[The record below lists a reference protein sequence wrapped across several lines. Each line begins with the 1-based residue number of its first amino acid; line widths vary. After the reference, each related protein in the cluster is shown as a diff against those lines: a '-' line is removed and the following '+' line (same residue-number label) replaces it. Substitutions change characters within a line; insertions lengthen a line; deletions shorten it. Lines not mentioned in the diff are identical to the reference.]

1 MGGSREVLVSPR
13 SSGWRGGGHAAD
25 SDSDK
30 NEEARKMMKL
40 TLLGVGGSFGVLGS
54 AASLSVHEDFG

>member
-1 MGGSREVLVSPR
+1 MISPR
-13 SSGWRGGGHAAD
+13 SSGWRGGGLAAS

-30 NEEARKMMKL
+30 NEEARKEMMML
-40 TLLGVGGSFGVLGS
+40 FTLLGVGGSSGVLGS